1 MKAQLIFIV
10 LMLASKAVTKL
21 MYILTDSTIIYYIV
35 IDDRYYIVFV
45 TRY

>member
-10 LMLASKAVTKL
+10 LTLVGKAVTKV
-21 MYILTDSTIIYYIV
+21 MYILIDSTIIYYIV
-35 IDDRYYIVFV
+35 MDGIYYIVFV